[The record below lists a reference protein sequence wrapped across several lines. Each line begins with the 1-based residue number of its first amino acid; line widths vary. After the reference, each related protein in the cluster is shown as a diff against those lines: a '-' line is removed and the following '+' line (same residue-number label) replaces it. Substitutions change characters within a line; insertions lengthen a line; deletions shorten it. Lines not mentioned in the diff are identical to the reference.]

1 MKTKTAQNHAKSA
14 PSDSTSSLE
23 KMINATPKNVGRPL
37 LNNSAMTPNTLKNHK
52 KTPTVRKVK

>member
-37 LNNSAMTPNTLKNHK
+37 LNNSAMTPNTLKNHE
-52 KTPTVRKVK
+52 KTPTVGKVK

>member
-1 MKTKTAQNHAKSA
+1 MKTKTAQDHAKSA

-37 LNNSAMTPNTLKNHK
+37 LNNSAMTPNTLKNH
-52 KTPTVRKVK
+52 

>member
-1 MKTKTAQNHAKSA
+1 MKTKTAQDHAKSA

-52 KTPTVRKVK
+52 KTLTVRKVK